1 MSDRTSAPGPSV
13 VVIDGN
19 PQPSS
24 RTASVG
30 RRLGERLAELVA
42 GGSPDQAGR
51 VELVSLSELG
61 PGLLQ
66 WGDESVARAK
76 ALVLSAT
83 IVVVATPTYKATYTG
98 LLKLFLDQF
107 GAGELAH
114 VRAVVPLMTGGGP
127 GHSLAVDVH
136 LRPVLV
142 EIGARVPTAGLYVWG
157 EQIDEPDEVLEAWLA
172 TETEVVR
179 RQLG

>member
-1 MSDRTSAPGPSV
+1 MPEQTTSASRATV

-19 PQPSS
+19 PQSAS
-24 RTASVG
+24 RTATVG
-30 RRLGERLAELVA
+30 RLLGERLAALVGA
-42 GGSPDQAGR
+42 EAGR
-51 VELVSLSELG
+51 VEVVTLGELG
-61 PGLLQ
+61 PALLQ

-76 ALVLSAT
+76 AQVLAAT
-83 IVVVATPTYKATYTG
+83 VVVVATPTYKATYTG

-107 GAGELAH
+107 DAGELGD

-142 EIGARVPTAGLYVWG
+142 EIGARIPTKGLYVWG
-157 EQIDEPDEVLEAWLA
+157 DQIDAPDGVLDAWFASEA
-172 TETEVVR
+172 EVVR

>member
-1 MSDRTSAPGPSV
+1 MSDQTREPVSSV

-19 PQPSS
+19 PQPAS
-24 RTASVG
+24 RTATVG
-30 RRLGERLAELVA
+30 RLLGERLAESIDA
-42 GGSPDQAGR
+42 ETGR
-51 VELVSLSELG
+51 VEVVALGELG
-61 PGLLQ
+61 PALLQ

-76 ALVLSAT
+76 AQVLSAT
-83 IVVVATPTYKATYTG
+83 VVVVATPTYKATYTG

-107 GAGELAH
+107 SAGELVD

-142 EIGARVPTAGLYVWG
+142 EIGARVPTKGLYVWG
-157 EQIDEPDEVLEAWLA
+157 DQIDAPDEVLAAWLA
-172 TETEVVR
+172 TEAEVVR
-179 RQLG
+179 RQLR